1 MPFFDVVKLVAGEK
15 NGRRF
20 FPVISSI
27 FLILL
32 FANWF
37 GLFPWNNSF
46 GRTVDLRF
54 EYVELLELDAEDV
67 VAAPE
72 ASALT
77 AASANA
83 AFGTFYLDPIPFE
96 TAELD
101 AADTRIGAL
110 LLEGALSESEL
121 AVRAVFR
128 GGSDRRR
135 CGGRGPDRGD
145 RGAGGAGAGRGGC
158 VRGAVGALWGDHA

>member
-1 MPFFDVVKLVAGEK
+1 M
-15 NGRRF
+15 
-20 FPVISSI
+20 ISSI

-96 TAELD
+96 TAEL
-101 AADTRIGAL
+101 TRRIPAL
-110 LLEGALSESEL
+110 ERCCWKARCP
-121 AVRAVFR
+121 RA
-128 GGSDRRR
+128 SWR
-135 CGGRGPDRGD
+135 CGRCSRRIRSAPVWRA
-145 RGAGGAGAGRGGC
+145 RA
-158 VRGAVGALWGDHA
+158 